1 MSERGVFAVDRG
13 IWNDPDFPSEPFTE
27 REAFLWLVSEA
38 AWRPT
43 KVRVG
48 SRTIELERGQCSFS
62 TRFMA
67 AKFQW
72 SEARVRRFLK
82 RRSDLNQLC
91 TKIDAGA
98 TQVTICKYDAFQRVG
113 TVSDAPATQERRTS
127 DAKKKQG
134 NRETDTSEAIASSVP
149 PKRASRIGD
158 FQPDEAVGIELGLS
172 PEQSRREAER
182 FRDWALSAPGQKGMK
197 QDWPATWRNWAR
209 RRADENAPSQQT
221 GRPSNGQRYPNTGK
235 PSIRD
240 QIREG
245 VRSVSAGDGLRGPVE
260 ASRDGRG
267 AEWAD
272 DERPG
277 GVASRTLTFERGEG
291 RAFEDRPQ
299 HQSRYANARY

>member
-13 IWNDPDFPSEPFTE
+13 IWNDADFPSEPFTE

-82 RRSDLNQLC
+82 RRSDLSQLR
-91 TKIDAGA
+91 TKTDAGA

-113 TVSDAPATQERRTS
+113 VVSDAPATQERRTS

-134 NRETDTSEAIASSVP
+134 NRETDTSEAIASSASEAREPAVSKTP
-149 PKRASRIGD
+149 SRIPED
-158 FQPDEAVGIELGLS
+158 FDPDIGVAVAMGLT
-172 PEQSRREAER
+172 AER
-182 FRDWALSAPGQKGMK
+182 ARFEADNFKDFWTSKPGQAGKK
-197 QDWPATWRNWAR
+197 LDWPATWRNWVR
-209 RRADENAPSQQT
+209 DKVGKGQT
-221 GRPSNGQRYPNTGK
+221 ALRVVNGHGPPKSDRDRLNDIGQRM
-235 PSIRD
+235 
-240 QIREG
+240 
-245 VRSVSAGDGLRGPVE
+245 L
-260 ASRDGRG
+260 
-267 AEWAD
+267 AE
-272 DERPG
+272 
-277 GVASRTLTFERGEG
+277 ERGET
-291 RAFEDRPQ
+291 EPQ
-299 HQSRYANARY
+299 HWQGGTIDGYAQRRQ